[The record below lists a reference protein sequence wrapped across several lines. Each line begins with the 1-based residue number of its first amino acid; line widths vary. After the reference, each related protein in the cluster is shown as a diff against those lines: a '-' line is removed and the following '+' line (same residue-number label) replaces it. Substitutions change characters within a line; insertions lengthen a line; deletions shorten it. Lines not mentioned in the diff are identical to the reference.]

1 MKFKEELKNI
11 GIFLGLA
18 LALSVILVLVI
29 LISFNA
35 IS

>member
-1 MKFKEELKNI
+1 MRFKEEIKNI
-11 GIFLGLA
+11 GIFLSVA
-18 LALSVILVLVI
+18 LALSVILVVVI

>member
-1 MKFKEELKNI
+1 MRFKEELKNI

-18 LALSVILVLVI
+18 LALSIILVLVI

>member
-1 MKFKEELKNI
+1 MRFKEELKNI